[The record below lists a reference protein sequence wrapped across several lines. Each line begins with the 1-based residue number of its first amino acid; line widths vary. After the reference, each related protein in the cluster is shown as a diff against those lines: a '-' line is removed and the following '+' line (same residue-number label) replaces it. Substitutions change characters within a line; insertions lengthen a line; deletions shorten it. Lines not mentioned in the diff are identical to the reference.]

1 MTPETSLQSIAIF
14 SELTEDEFP
23 VVRSMM
29 KQKEY
34 RKGETLF
41 HQNDEGTK
49 LYIVD
54 RGRIAIEVQ
63 LPDGKKLEISE
74 IQSGN
79 FFGEMSIFENAPRS
93 ATCTTKESSILFSLH
108 KSDFFQL
115 METHPRIAAKMMYRM
130 LNITASRLKNT
141 DNFLSDMVQWGE
153 TARRRAVTDDFTGLY
168 NRRFLEGALEEQ
180 FSRAKMEKLNLS
192 VAMVDL
198 DHFGELNKEYGED
211 IGDKILMSAVEV
223 FRSVCGPGDILVR
236 YGGDEFTFI
245 MPGRNGD
252 SSKAICDTICMKM
265 ERLDLLSGFQGPMK
279 NITSSIGIAVYPDHG
294 EIEKVIMDKADAA
307 LYQAKEEGRNRAVL
321 FSREKEKR
329 VQG

>member
-1 MTPETSLQSIAIF
+1 MTAKTSLQSIDIF
-14 SELTEDEFP
+14 SELTGDEFSI
-23 VVRSMM
+23 VRSKM

-49 LYIVD
+49 LYIVEQ
-54 RGRIAIEVQ
+54 GRIAIEVQ
-63 LPDGKKLEISE
+63 LSDGKKLEISE

-79 FFGEMSIFENAPRS
+79 FFGEMSIFEDAPRS
-93 ATCTTKESSILFSLH
+93 ATCTTKETSILYSLH
-108 KSDFFQL
+108 KSDFFRL

-180 FSRAKMEKLNLS
+180 FSRAKMEKQQLS
-192 VAMVDL
+192 IAMVDL
-198 DHFGELNKEYGED
+198 DHFGELNNECGEQ
-211 IGDKILMSAVEV
+211 IGDKILLSAVEV
-223 FRSVCGPGDILVR
+223 FRSVCDPADILVR

-245 MPGRNGD
+245 MPGKNGN
-252 SSKAICDTICMKM
+252 SSKAICDTICAKLGS
-265 ERLDLLSGFQGPMK
+265 LDLLRGFQGPMK
-279 NITSSIGIAVYPDHG
+279 TITSSIGIAVYPDHG
-294 EIEKVIMDKADAA
+294 TTEKAIMEKADAA
-307 LYQAKEEGRNRAVL
+307 LYQAKEKGRNRAVL
-321 FSREKEKR
+321 FSR
-329 VQG
+329 